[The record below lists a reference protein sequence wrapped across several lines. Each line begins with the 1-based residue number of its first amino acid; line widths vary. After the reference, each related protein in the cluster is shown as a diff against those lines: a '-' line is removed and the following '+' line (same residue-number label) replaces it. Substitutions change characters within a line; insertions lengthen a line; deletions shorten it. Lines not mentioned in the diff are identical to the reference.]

1 MNLSSCLTI
10 NCKFIVIKI
19 VRADVEKAN
28 KVPPKAPTGRPY
40 HHPYNMAHNPI
51 NFSGVKSS
59 ELFHDF
65 IGPEQV
71 SPHYENFLVA
81 RKYLILWFGGM
92 LLISACVGTTD
103 LNWIARSS
111 FLPFLFWM
119 QIMYFYLEGRKSFF

>member
-1 MNLSSCLTI
+1 M
-10 NCKFIVIKI
+10 
-19 VRADVEKAN
+19 
-28 KVPPKAPTGRPY
+28 P
-40 HHPYNMAHNPI
+40 HNPI

-65 IGPEQV
+65 VGPEMV

-81 RKYLILWFGGM
+81 RKYLLLTFGG
-92 LLISACVGTTD
+92 LVVIGTAAETTD

-119 QIMYFYLEGRKSFF
+119 QIMYFYLEGRKSWFKPLLVRFYRRVAMNEIF